1 MTDDKDMFI
10 CRCEEVTLREIEQ
23 AIDEGFVTVKDV
35 KRVTRAGM
43 GLCQGRTC
51 SKTIAR
57 IIAQRTGRPLE
68 DVLPKSY
75 RFPVRPEK
83 MLAVENEEFNDAKNS

>member
-1 MTDDKDMFI
+1 MADEKDMFI

>member
-1 MTDDKDMFI
+1 MTDDKDMFM
-10 CRCEEVTLREIEQ
+10 CRCEEVTLREVEQ
-23 AIDEGFVTVKDV
+23 AIDEGFVTVKDI

-57 IIAQRTGRPLE
+57 IIAQRTGKPLE

-83 MLAVENEEFNDAKNS
+83 MMVVENEEFDDAKNS